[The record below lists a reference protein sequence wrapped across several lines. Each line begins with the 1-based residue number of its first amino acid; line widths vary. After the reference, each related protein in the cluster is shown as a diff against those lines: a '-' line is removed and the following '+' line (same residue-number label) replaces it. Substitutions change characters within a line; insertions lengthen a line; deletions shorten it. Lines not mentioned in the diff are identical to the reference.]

1 MKLLFV
7 IVMKKMERHCNKLLK
22 NLNENVILKQF
33 KGKCNRKCICLVL
46 NIKVHVQ
53 HNEIIDEGT

>member
-7 IVMKKMERHCNKLLK
+7 IVMKKMERHCNKLVK
-22 NLNENVILKQF
+22 NLIENVILQQF
-33 KGKCNRKCICLVL
+33 KGTCKRKCICLVL
-46 NIKVHVQ
+46 NTKVQ